1 MPRTSLAELREEMRG
16 VACGERRASPLPAG
30 PLLAVLSRESLDL
43 LGILLRRHPASIT
56 ELVSMTGRAQPNV
69 SRSLRTLAAHGLVR
83 LVREG
88 REVRP
93 EAIASAVT
101 VNLATGSYEA
111 SPVRTPRPS
120 QPIGVPR

>member
-1 MPRTSLAELREEMRG
+1 MTRTSLAELREEMRG
-16 VACGERRASPLPAG
+16 VARGERRAAPLPAG
-30 PLLAVLSRESLDL
+30 PLLAALSRESLEL
-43 LGILLRRHPASIT
+43 LGVLLRARPASIT
-56 ELVSMTGRAQPNV
+56 ELVSITGRAQPNV

-101 VNLATGSYEA
+101 VNLATGTYEA
-111 SPVRTPRPS
+111 SPVSETAA
-120 QPIGVPR
+120 